1 MNRPTICL
9 ALLLLCLGLNLS
21 IVLPLSVGR
30 AQVVVSSVYWGDSA
44 TSPISARPGDVNV
57 PLSIVIANVGDD
69 VARAVIA
76 KLDLAKPFSF
86 EYYQEGEKRSA
97 QQISLTAGDIQ
108 SGQSQ
113 RLRFILS
120 IASDATEGIYRLQI
134 QLSYSSARELQEIVA
149 TSNVDVPVWRGK
161 LHVQRVVTV
170 PQKIYPG
177 SVGVLVKVWV
187 VNTGQGAEQ
196 DVEVR
201 LALQKPFKPSSS
213 NSDKIF
219 LGTVPSR
226 ETGLAEFH
234 LDIEDT
240 ARYGEYPV
248 NLLLTTGKGT
258 PSLLGVVSLYLNEK
272 AKFQILSL
280 SPEQVSS
287 GDTGTTLSFSVKNTG
302 GVAAKSLR
310 IQLRPGNYFSGTLTD
325 FLGTLE
331 PGEEKA
337 AFITLDVD
345 GKTPDGDQRIDL
357 RADWTQ
363 DENSL
368 YDTVS
373 IVLKVRRKPFFIQ
386 YASQL
391 VLAAIAI
398 ATVIYYLRRKQKRQT
413 S

>member
-1 MNRPTICL
+1 MRRLIICL
-9 ALLLLCLGLNLS
+9 AVLLLSLGVSLT
-21 IVLPLSVGR
+21 VRLPLSVGR
-30 AQVVVSSVYWGDSA
+30 AQVVVSSVYWGDSSTA
-44 TSPISARPGDVNV
+44 PVSARPGDVNV
-57 PLSIVIANVGDD
+57 PLSIVLANVGDD
-69 VARAVIA
+69 VARAVTA
-76 KLDLAKPFSF
+76 KLELARPFSF
-86 EYYQEGEKRSA
+86 EYYQDGEKRSA
-97 QQISLTAGDIQ
+97 QQVSLAAGDIQ
-108 SGQSQ
+108 AGQSQ

-134 QLSYSSARELQEIVA
+134 QLSYSSARELQEILA
-149 TSNVDVPVWRGK
+149 SNNVDVPVWRGK
-161 LHVQRVVTV
+161 LHIQRVMTV

-201 LALQKPFKPSSS
+201 LALQRPFRPSSS
-213 NSDKIF
+213 NSDRIF

-226 ETGLAEFH
+226 EASLAEFH
-234 LDIEDT
+234 LDIEET
-240 ARYGEYPV
+240 GKYGEHPI
-248 NLLLTTGKGT
+248 NLFFTTGKGT
-258 PSLLGVVSLYLNEK
+258 PSLLGPVPLYLNEK
-272 AKFQILSL
+272 ARFQVLNL
-280 SPEQVSS
+280 NPEQVSS
-287 GDTGTTLSFSVKNTG
+287 GDTGTTLSFSIKNTG

-331 PGEEKA
+331 PGEEKT
-337 AFITLDVD
+337 AFITLDID
-345 GKTPDGDQRIDL
+345 GKTPDGDQRVDL
-357 RADWTQ
+357 RTDWTQ

-368 YDTVS
+368 HDTVS

-391 VLAAIAI
+391 ILAAIAFAGI
-398 ATVIYYLRRKQKRQT
+398 TYYLRRKQKSQT